1 MKKLGMALM
10 LAAILALAVAG
21 SAAARHGSGNGSS
34 TTASHA
40 HGDDHGSGGAGD
52 DNGGQREP
60 GEDVR
65 GNCDEAEHASDANC
79 LAAVTR
85 TSSSATTAGS
95 SATPRAAGSSSAS
108 GSTPSAVTAGR
119 NLVANVGPGFSIT
132 LKTSSGAAVRTLRA
146 GTYTIVVRDRSPE
159 HNFHLTGRGLDKA
172 TSVGSVASSVWR
184 VRVVPGTYRFQ
195 CDPHA
200 EMMRG
205 SLRVV

>member
-34 TTASHA
+34 ATAS
-40 HGDDHGSGGAGD
+40 HGDDHGSGGASD

-65 GNCDEAEHASDANC
+65 GNCDESEHASDAAC

-85 TSSSATTAGS
+85 TSPAATQ
-95 SATPRAAGSSSAS
+95 PGSSSGS
-108 GSTPSAVTAGR
+108 GSAASSVTAGR

-132 LKTSSGAAVRTLRA
+132 LESSAGAAVKTLRA
-146 GTYTIVVRDRSPE
+146 GTYTIVVHDRSPE

-172 TSVGSVASSVWR
+172 TSVTSVATTTWR
-184 VRVVPGTYRFQ
+184 VRVAQGTYRFQ